1 MIVIGMLNSK
11 GGVGKTTLTAACAVR
26 AAATHAVCVVDLD
39 SQGSFSDWHARRGS
53 PDYPALLV
61 GEDRA
66 SEAVEA
72 LSLNAHYDYVLL
84 DGPPGSLIVTE
95 DAVRSSTLV
104 VIPVRASGFDLM
116 ASQDCISVCQETG
129 TPCLVVING
138 KTQYDAKLVEQARQV
153 LASWKVPVAD
163 TVIAHRIQ
171 YVNAIAT
178 GKTGPEKDR
187 RAAEEI
193 DALWRE
199 IKAAA
204 LEAAK
209 AKARASA

>member
-11 GGVGKTTLTAACAVR
+11 GGVGKTTLTAACAVQ
-26 AAATHAVCVVDLD
+26 AATTNAVCVVDLD
-39 SQGSFSDWHARRGS
+39 SQGSYSDWYARRGS
-53 PDYPALLV
+53 PDNPALLT

-72 LSLNAHYDYVLL
+72 VGLTSPYEYVFL

-104 VIPVRASGFDLM
+104 VIPVRASGLDLM
-116 ASQDCISVCQETG
+116 ASQDCISLCQEAG

-138 KTQYDAKLVEQARQV
+138 KTQHDGKLVEQARQV
-153 LASWKVPVAD
+153 LAAWKVPVAE
-163 TVIAHRIQ
+163 TVIAHRVQ

-187 RAAEEI
+187 KAAEEI
-193 DALWRE
+193 EALWRE

-204 LEAAK
+204 RKA

>member
-1 MIVIGMLNSK
+1 MIVIGILNSK

-39 SQGSFSDWHARRGS
+39 SQGSFSDWYARRDS
-53 PDYPALLV
+53 PDNPALLV

-72 LSLNAHYDYVLL
+72 LGLTSPYEFVFL

-116 ASQDCISVCQETG
+116 ASQDCISLCQEAG

-138 KTQYDAKLVEQARQV
+138 KTQYDGKLVEQAREL
-153 LASWKVPVAD
+153 LAQWRVPVAE
-163 TVIAHRIQ
+163 TVVAHRVQ
-171 YVNAIAT
+171 YVNAVTT

-187 RAAEEI
+187 KAAAEI

-199 IKAAA
+199 IMAAA
-204 LEAAK
+204 R
-209 AKARASA
+209 KARANV